1 MKPFLFAAS
10 LAFRF
15 RFSLY
20 GAVRRKDKR
29 PLRMVNS
36 IQPVSGS
43 ASSWRHSA
51 GVLRGIGGK
60 AVFKVGIVGTDM
72 DKGFFL
78 VKGDLR
84 DFLRF
89 C

>member
-1 MKPFLFAAS
+1 MNAACFCRLPRRLFPFLT
-10 LAFRF
+10 
-15 RFSLY
+15 
-20 GAVRRKDKR
+20 VRRGQAEGQA
-29 PLRMVNS
+29 PLADGELHTARVGVCV
-36 IQPVSGS
+36 QL
-43 ASSWRHSA
+43 AA
-51 GVLRGIGGK
+51 LCGVLRGIGGK